1 MNKKIS
7 KFLKYIL
14 SACIAVLLLYF
25 SFREVEW
32 KDFVEGLR
40 ACRWEYILL
49 SMAAGIAA
57 FWFRG
62 LRWRQLLLPIDPST
76 KRITTFNAVSIGYI
90 ANFVFPRIG
99 EFVRCGVVTRR
110 SEPEDSGDMGT
121 GPGSEVGSGGADRFA
136 DGGWM
141 TDGGR
146 LADGHE
152 GGRNRSHMIR
162 KRASYDK
169 VLGTVVLERGWD
181 MLTMLLLLVML
192 LGARWEKFGSFFMEQ
207 MWEPISAK
215 LDFSIWWI
223 VILLF
228 AICACGLWLIWKF
241 RASGGLCSKIW
252 GLLEGLLQGFS
263 SCLRMKGKWRFFAST
278 ALIWGMYW
286 LMAAATMWAIPV
298 LDDLNMIDALF
309 LSLAG
314 SLGWLI
320 PVPGGFGAFH
330 FVVSLALQ
338 AIYGI
343 PFETGIIFATLSHES
358 QAITMALFG
367 GISYGYES
375 LKK

>member
-1 MNKKIS
+1 MDKKIS
-7 KFLKYIL
+7 NIIKYIL
-14 SACIAVLLLYF
+14 SAGVAIILLYF

-32 KDFVEGLR
+32 KDFMEGLR
-40 ACRWEYILL
+40 TCRWEFIVL
-49 SMAAGIAA
+49 SMVAGIAA

-76 KRITTFNAVSIGYI
+76 KRITTFNAVNIGYI

-99 EFVRCGVVTRR
+99 EFVRCGVVARR
-110 SEPEDSGDMGT
+110 SEE
-121 GPGSEVGSGGADRFA
+121 
-136 DGGWM
+136 
-141 TDGGR
+141 
-146 LADGHE
+146 
-152 GGRNRSHMIR
+152 
-162 KRASYDK
+162 KKASYDK

-181 MLTMLLLLVML
+181 MLTMLMLLVVL
-192 LGARWEKFGSFFMEQ
+192 LSARWEKFGGFFMTQ
-207 MWEPISAK
+207 MWEPLSAR

-223 VILLF
+223 VSLL
-228 AICACGLWLIWKF
+228 ACFGLTCFGLVWKF
-241 RASGGLCSKIW
+241 RTSGGICSRIW
-252 GLLEGLLQGFS
+252 GLFIGLLQGFS
-263 SCLRMKGKWRFFAST
+263 SCFRMKDKWKFLLST
-278 ALIWGMYW
+278 ALIWSMYW
-286 LMAAATMWAIPV
+286 LMAASTMWAIPV

-367 GISYGYES
+367 GGSYAYES

>member
-1 MNKKIS
+1 MNKKAS

-14 SACIAVLLLYF
+14 SAGVAVLLLYF

-32 KDFVEGLR
+32 KDFLEGLR
-40 ACRWEYILL
+40 SCRWEFILL

-76 KRITTFNAVSIGYI
+76 RRITTFNAVNIGYI

-110 SEPEDSGDMGT
+110 SAE
-121 GPGSEVGSGGADRFA
+121 
-136 DGGWM
+136 
-141 TDGGR
+141 
-146 LADGHE
+146 
-152 GGRNRSHMIR
+152 N
-162 KRASYDK
+162 KASYDK

-181 MLTMLLLLVML
+181 MLTMLLLLVVL
-192 LGARWEKFGSFFMEQ
+192 LGARWEKFGSFFLEQ
-207 MWEPISAK
+207 MWEPVSAR

-223 VILLF
+223 VALLAAAGIGCF
-228 AICACGLWLIWKF
+228 WFIWRF
-241 RASGGLCSKIW
+241 RASGGFCSKIW
-252 GLLEGLLQGFS
+252 GLFEGLLQGFS
-263 SCLRMKGKWRFFAST
+263 SCLRMEGKWRFFAST

-286 LMAAATMWAIPV
+286 IMAAATMWAIPV
-298 LDDLNMIDALF
+298 LDGLNMIDALF

-314 SLGWLI
+314 SLGWLV

-367 GISYGYES
+367 GLSYGYES

>member
-1 MNKKIS
+1 MARYSQGHMNMNKKIS
-7 KFLKYIL
+7 NIIKYIL
-14 SACIAVLLLYF
+14 SAGVAILLLYF

-32 KDFVEGLR
+32 KDFIEGLR
-40 ACRWEYILL
+40 TCRWEFIVL
-49 SMAAGIAA
+49 SMVAGIAA

-76 KRITTFNAVSIGYI
+76 KRMTTFNAVNIGYI

-110 SEPEDSGDMGT
+110 SAPEVSEYGSDGQKTEGDAQ
-121 GPGSEVGSGGADRFA
+121 SVQNADQP
-136 DGGWM
+136 
-141 TDGGR
+141 
-146 LADGHE
+146 L
-152 GGRNRSHMIR
+152 R
-162 KRASYDK
+162 KKASYDK

-181 MLTMLLLLVML
+181 MLSMLTLLLVL
-192 LGARWEKFGSFFMEQ
+192 LASRWDKFGGFFITQ
-207 MWEPISAK
+207 MWEPLSAR

-223 VILLF
+223 VAMLV
-228 AICACGLWLIWKF
+228 ACSAAGVYLIWRF
-241 RASGGLCSKIW
+241 RESNSLCIRIW
-252 GLLEGLLQGFS
+252 GLLTGIMQGFS
-263 SCLRMKGKWRFFAST
+263 SCLKMEGKWKFFVST
-278 ALIWGMYW
+278 ALIWSMYW
-286 LMAAATMWAIPV
+286 LMAAATMWAIPD
-298 LDDLNMIDALF
+298 LDSLNMIDALF

-343 PFETGIIFATLSHES
+343 PFELGIIFATLSHES
-358 QAITMALFG
+358 QAVTMAFFG
-367 GISYGYES
+367 GLSYGYES

>member
-1 MNKKIS
+1 MDKKIS
-7 KFLKYIL
+7 NIIKYIL
-14 SACIAVLLLYF
+14 SAGVAIILLYF

-32 KDFVEGLR
+32 KDFMEGLR
-40 ACRWEYILL
+40 TCRWEFIVL
-49 SMAAGIAA
+49 SMVAGIAA

-76 KRITTFNAVSIGYI
+76 KRITTFNAVNIGYI

-99 EFVRCGVVTRR
+99 EFVRCGVVARR
-110 SEPEDSGDMGT
+110 SEE
-121 GPGSEVGSGGADRFA
+121 
-136 DGGWM
+136 
-141 TDGGR
+141 
-146 LADGHE
+146 
-152 GGRNRSHMIR
+152 
-162 KRASYDK
+162 KKASYDK

-181 MLTMLLLLVML
+181 MLTMLMLLVVL
-192 LGARWEKFGSFFMEQ
+192 LSARWEKFGGFFMTQ
-207 MWEPISAK
+207 MWEPLSAR

-223 VILLF
+223 VSLL
-228 AICACGLWLIWKF
+228 ACFSLACFGLVWKF
-241 RASGGLCSKIW
+241 RTSGGICSRIW
-252 GLLEGLLQGFS
+252 GLFIGLLQGFS
-263 SCLRMKGKWRFFAST
+263 SCFRMKDKWKFLLST
-278 ALIWGMYW
+278 ALIWSMYW

-298 LDDLNMIDALF
+298 LDGLNMIDALF

-314 SLGWLI
+314 SLGWLV

-358 QAITMALFG
+358 QAITMAIFG
-367 GISYGYES
+367 GVSYGYES

>member
-14 SACIAVLLLYF
+14 SACVAVLLLYF

-32 KDFVEGLR
+32 KDFMDGLR
-40 ACRWEYILL
+40 SCRWEFILL

-76 KRITTFNAVSIGYI
+76 RRITTFNAVNIGYI

-110 SEPEDSGDMGT
+110 S
-121 GPGSEVGSGGADRFA
+121 AD
-136 DGGWM
+136 
-141 TDGGR
+141 
-146 LADGHE
+146 
-152 GGRNRSHMIR
+152 N
-162 KRASYDK
+162 KASYDK

-181 MLTMLLLLVML
+181 MLTMLLLLVVL
-192 LGARWEKFGSFFMEQ
+192 LGARWEKFGGFFMEQ
-207 MWEPISAK
+207 MWEPISAR

-223 VILLF
+223 VALL
-228 AICACGLWLIWKF
+228 AAAGLGCFWFIWRF

-252 GLLEGLLQGFS
+252 GLFEGLLQGFS
-263 SCLRMKGKWRFFAST
+263 SCLRMEGKWRFFAST

-298 LDDLNMIDALF
+298 LDGLNMIDALF

-314 SLGWLI
+314 SLGWLV

-367 GISYGYES
+367 GGSYAYES

>member
-14 SACIAVLLLYF
+14 SACVAVLLLYF

-32 KDFVEGLR
+32 KDFLEGLR
-40 ACRWEYILL
+40 SCRWEFILL

-76 KRITTFNAVSIGYI
+76 RRITTFNAVNIGYI

-110 SEPEDSGDMGT
+110 SAE
-121 GPGSEVGSGGADRFA
+121 
-136 DGGWM
+136 
-141 TDGGR
+141 
-146 LADGHE
+146 
-152 GGRNRSHMIR
+152 N
-162 KRASYDK
+162 KASYDK

-181 MLTMLLLLVML
+181 MLTMLLLLVVL
-192 LGARWEKFGSFFMEQ
+192 LGARWEKFGGFFMEQ
-207 MWEPISAK
+207 MWEPVSAR

-223 VILLF
+223 VALL
-228 AICACGLWLIWKF
+228 AASGLGCFWFIWRF

-252 GLLEGLLQGFS
+252 GLFEGLLQGFS
-263 SCLRMKGKWRFFAST
+263 SCLRMEGKWRFFVST

-298 LDDLNMIDALF
+298 LDGLNMIDALF

-314 SLGWLI
+314 SLGWLV

-367 GISYGYES
+367 GFSYGYES

>member
-1 MNKKIS
+1 MDKKTSNTI
-7 KFLKYIL
+7 KYIL
-14 SACIAVLLLYF
+14 SAGVAVLLLYF

-32 KDFVEGLR
+32 KDFMEGLR
-40 ACRWEYILL
+40 TCRWEFIVL
-49 SMAAGIAA
+49 SMVAGIMA

-76 KRITTFNAVSIGYI
+76 KRITTFNAVNIGYI

-110 SEPEDSGDMGT
+110 SAPEASESDSGSQT
-121 GPGSEVGSGGADRFA
+121 FENGSQTVQ
-136 DGGWM
+136 
-141 TDGGR
+141 TV
-146 LADGHE
+146 
-152 GGRNRSHMIR
+152 
-162 KRASYDK
+162 KKKASYDK

-181 MLTMLLLLVML
+181 MLTMLLLMVVL
-192 LGARWEKFGSFFMEQ
+192 LSARWEKFGGFFMTQ
-207 MWEPISAK
+207 MWEPLSAR

-223 VILLF
+223 VALLALF
-228 AICACGLWLIWKF
+228 GLGCFGLVWKF
-241 RASGGLCSKIW
+241 RTAGGICTRIW
-252 GLLEGLLQGFS
+252 GLFIGLMQGFS
-263 SCLRMKGKWRFFAST
+263 SCFRMKDKWKFLLST
-278 ALIWGMYW
+278 ALIWSMYW
-286 LMAAATMWAIPV
+286 LMAASTMWAIPV
-298 LDDLNMIDALF
+298 LDSLNMIDALF

-314 SLGWLI
+314 SLGWLV

-367 GISYGYES
+367 GGSYAYES

>member
-14 SACIAVLLLYF
+14 SAGVAVLLLYF

-32 KDFVEGLR
+32 KDFLEGLR
-40 ACRWEYILL
+40 SCRWEFILL

-76 KRITTFNAVSIGYI
+76 RRITTFNAVNIGYI

-110 SEPEDSGDMGT
+110 SAE
-121 GPGSEVGSGGADRFA
+121 
-136 DGGWM
+136 
-141 TDGGR
+141 
-146 LADGHE
+146 
-152 GGRNRSHMIR
+152 N
-162 KRASYDK
+162 KASYDK

-181 MLTMLLLLVML
+181 MLTMLLLLVVL
-192 LGARWEKFGSFFMEQ
+192 LGARWEKFGGFFMEQ
-207 MWEPISAK
+207 MWEPVSAR

-223 VILLF
+223 VALL
-228 AICACGLWLIWKF
+228 AAAGLGCFWFIWRF
-241 RASGGLCSKIW
+241 RASGGFCSKIW
-252 GLLEGLLQGFS
+252 GLFEGLLQGFS
-263 SCLRMKGKWRFFAST
+263 SCLRMEGKWRFFVST

-298 LDDLNMIDALF
+298 LDGLNMIDALF

-314 SLGWLI
+314 SLGWLV

-367 GISYGYES
+367 GLSYGYES

>member
-1 MNKKIS
+1 MDKKIS
-7 KFLKYIL
+7 NIIKYIL
-14 SACIAVLLLYF
+14 SACVAVLLLYF

-32 KDFVEGLR
+32 KDFMDGLR
-40 ACRWEYILL
+40 SCRWEFILL

-76 KRITTFNAVSIGYI
+76 RRITTFNAVNIGYI
-90 ANFVFPRIG
+90 ANFIFPRIG

-110 SEPEDSGDMGT
+110 SAPETLESDPAGPDSANT
-121 GPGSEVGSGGADRFA
+121 GQA
-136 DGGWM
+136 
-141 TDGGR
+141 
-146 LADGHE
+146 L
-152 GGRNRSHMIR
+152 R
-162 KRASYDK
+162 KKASYDK

-181 MLTMLLLLVML
+181 MLTMLLLLVVL
-192 LGARWEKFGSFFMEQ
+192 LGARWEKFGGFFMEQ
-207 MWEPISAK
+207 MWEPVSAR

-223 VILLF
+223 VVLL
-228 AICACGLWLIWKF
+228 AAAGLGCFWFIWRF
-241 RASGGLCSKIW
+241 RASGGFCSKIW
-252 GLLEGLLQGFS
+252 GLFEGLLQGFS
-263 SCLRMKGKWRFFAST
+263 SCLRMEGKWRFFAST

-298 LDDLNMIDALF
+298 LDGLNMIDALF

-314 SLGWLI
+314 SLGWLV

-358 QAITMALFG
+358 QAITMAVFG
-367 GISYGYES
+367 GGSYAYES

>member
-14 SACIAVLLLYF
+14 SACVAVLLLYF

-32 KDFVEGLR
+32 KDFMDGLR
-40 ACRWEYILL
+40 SCRWEFILL

-76 KRITTFNAVSIGYI
+76 RRITTFNAVNIGYI

-110 SEPEDSGDMGT
+110 SAE
-121 GPGSEVGSGGADRFA
+121 
-136 DGGWM
+136 
-141 TDGGR
+141 
-146 LADGHE
+146 
-152 GGRNRSHMIR
+152 N
-162 KRASYDK
+162 KASYDK

-181 MLTMLLLLVML
+181 MLTMLLLLVVL
-192 LGARWEKFGSFFMEQ
+192 LGARWEKFGGFFMEQ
-207 MWEPISAK
+207 MWEPVSAR

-223 VILLF
+223 VALL
-228 AICACGLWLIWKF
+228 AVAGLGCFWFIWRF
-241 RASGGLCSKIW
+241 RASGGFCSKIW
-252 GLLEGLLQGFS
+252 GLFEGLLQGFS
-263 SCLRMKGKWRFFAST
+263 SCLRMEGKWRFFAST

-298 LDDLNMIDALF
+298 LDGLNMIDALF

-314 SLGWLI
+314 SLGWLV

-367 GISYGYES
+367 GGSYAYES

>member
-14 SACIAVLLLYF
+14 SAGVAVLLLYF

-32 KDFVEGLR
+32 KDFLEGLR
-40 ACRWEYILL
+40 SCRWEFILL

-76 KRITTFNAVSIGYI
+76 RRITTFNAVNIGYI

-110 SEPEDSGDMGT
+110 SAE
-121 GPGSEVGSGGADRFA
+121 
-136 DGGWM
+136 
-141 TDGGR
+141 
-146 LADGHE
+146 
-152 GGRNRSHMIR
+152 N
-162 KRASYDK
+162 KASYDK

-181 MLTMLLLLVML
+181 MLTMLLLLVVL
-192 LGARWEKFGSFFMEQ
+192 LGARWEKFGGFFMEQ
-207 MWEPISAK
+207 MWEPVSAR

-223 VILLF
+223 VALL
-228 AICACGLWLIWKF
+228 AAAGLGCFWFIWRF
-241 RASGGLCSKIW
+241 RASGGFCSKIW
-252 GLLEGLLQGFS
+252 GLFEGLLQGFS
-263 SCLRMKGKWRFFAST
+263 SCLRMEGKWRFFVST

-298 LDDLNMIDALF
+298 LDGLNMIDALF

-314 SLGWLI
+314 SLGWLV

-367 GISYGYES
+367 GFSYGYES

>member
-1 MNKKIS
+1 MDKKIS
-7 KFLKYIL
+7 NIIKYIL
-14 SACIAVLLLYF
+14 SAGVAIILLYF

-32 KDFVEGLR
+32 KDFMEGLR
-40 ACRWEYILL
+40 TCRWEFIVL
-49 SMAAGIAA
+49 SMVAGIAA

-76 KRITTFNAVSIGYI
+76 KRITTFNAVNIGYI

-99 EFVRCGVVTRR
+99 EFVRCGVVARR
-110 SEPEDSGDMGT
+110 SEE
-121 GPGSEVGSGGADRFA
+121 
-136 DGGWM
+136 
-141 TDGGR
+141 
-146 LADGHE
+146 
-152 GGRNRSHMIR
+152 
-162 KRASYDK
+162 KKASYDK

-181 MLTMLLLLVML
+181 MLTMLMLLVVL
-192 LGARWEKFGSFFMEQ
+192 LSARWEKFGGFFMTQ
-207 MWEPISAK
+207 MWEPLSAK

-223 VILLF
+223 VSLL
-228 AICACGLWLIWKF
+228 ACIGLACFGLVWKF
-241 RASGGLCSKIW
+241 RTSGGICSRIW
-252 GLLEGLLQGFS
+252 GLFIGLLQGFS
-263 SCLRMKGKWRFFAST
+263 SCFRMKDKWKFLLST
-278 ALIWGMYW
+278 ALIWSMYW

-298 LDDLNMIDALF
+298 LDGLNMIDALF

-314 SLGWLI
+314 SLGWLV

-358 QAITMALFG
+358 QAITMAIFG
-367 GISYGYES
+367 GVSYGYES

>member
-1 MNKKIS
+1 MARYSQGHMNMNKKIS
-7 KFLKYIL
+7 NILKYIL
-14 SACIAVLLLYF
+14 SAGVAVLLLYF

-32 KDFVEGLR
+32 KDFMEGLR
-40 ACRWEYILL
+40 TCRWEFIVL

-76 KRITTFNAVSIGYI
+76 RRITTFNAVNIGYI

-110 SEPEDSGDMGT
+110 SASEEGEASGQ
-121 GPGSEVGSGGADRFA
+121 A
-136 DGGWM
+136 
-141 TDGGR
+141 
-146 LADGHE
+146 
-152 GGRNRSHMIR
+152 R
-162 KRASYDK
+162 KKASYDK

-181 MLTMLLLLVML
+181 MLSMLLLLVVL
-192 LGARWEKFGSFFMEQ
+192 LSARWEKFGGFFMTQ
-207 MWEPISAK
+207 MWEPLSDR

-223 VILLF
+223 VAMLTV
-228 AICACGLWLIWKF
+228 CAAGGVYFLWIF
-241 RASGGLCSKIW
+241 RKSNSLCIKIW
-252 GLLEGLLQGFS
+252 GLITGIMQGFS
-263 SCLRMKGKWRFFAST
+263 SCLKMEGKWKFFVST
-278 ALIWGMYW
+278 ALIWSMYW

-298 LDDLNMIDALF
+298 LDGLNMIDALF

-314 SLGWLI
+314 SLGWLV
-320 PVPGGFGAFH
+320 PVPGGCGAFH
-330 FVVSLALQ
+330 FVGSLALQ

-358 QAITMALFG
+358 QAITMAIFG
-367 GISYGYES
+367 GLSYGYES

>member
-1 MNKKIS
+1 MDKKVT

-14 SACIAVLLLYF
+14 SIGVAAVLLYF

-40 ACRWEYILL
+40 TCRWEFIIM
-49 SMAAGIAA
+49 SMIAGIAA

-62 LRWRQLLLPIDPST
+62 IRWRQLLLPIDPST
-76 KRITTFNAVSIGYI
+76 KRMTTFNAVNIGYI

-110 SEPEDSGDMGT
+110 SAPEDIAVD
-121 GPGSEVGSGGADRFA
+121 PG
-136 DGGWM
+136 M
-141 TDGGR
+141 
-146 LADGHE
+146 
-152 GGRNRSHMIR
+152 
-162 KRASYDK
+162 KKKASYDK

-181 MLTMLLLLVML
+181 MLSMLLLLVVL
-192 LGARWEKFGSFFMEQ
+192 LAARWDKFGGFFVEQ
-207 MWEPISAK
+207 MWEPVSSR

-223 VILLF
+223 VAVL
-228 AICACGLWLIWKF
+228 AIGVAACCRAIWKYKDTN
-241 RASGGLCSKIW
+241 ALTGKVW
-252 GLLEGLLQGFS
+252 GLFTGVLQGFS
-263 SCLRMKGKWRFFAST
+263 SCLRMEGKWRFFVST
-278 ALIWGMYW
+278 AAIWGMYW

-298 LDDLNMIDALF
+298 LDGLNMIDALF

-367 GISYGYES
+367 GGSYAYES

>member
-1 MNKKIS
+1 MDKKIS
-7 KFLKYIL
+7 NIIKYIL
-14 SACIAVLLLYF
+14 SAGVAVLLLYF

-32 KDFVEGLR
+32 KDFMDGLR
-40 ACRWEYILL
+40 SCRWEFILL

-76 KRITTFNAVSIGYI
+76 RRITTFNAVNIGYI

-110 SEPEDSGDMGT
+110 SAPETLESDPAGPDSANT
-121 GPGSEVGSGGADRFA
+121 GQA
-136 DGGWM
+136 
-141 TDGGR
+141 
-146 LADGHE
+146 L
-152 GGRNRSHMIR
+152 R
-162 KRASYDK
+162 KKASYDK

-181 MLTMLLLLVML
+181 MLTMLLLLVVL
-192 LGARWEKFGSFFMEQ
+192 LGARWEKFGGFFMEQ
-207 MWEPISAK
+207 MWEPVSAR

-223 VILLF
+223 VALL
-228 AICACGLWLIWKF
+228 AAAGLGCFWFIWRF
-241 RASGGLCSKIW
+241 RSSGGFCSKIW
-252 GLLEGLLQGFS
+252 GLFEGLLQGFS
-263 SCLRMKGKWRFFAST
+263 SCLRMEGKWRFFAST

-298 LDDLNMIDALF
+298 LDGLNMIDALF

-314 SLGWLI
+314 SLGWLV

-367 GISYGYES
+367 GGSYAYES